1 MFMEAMI
8 PHCSQWKDVHLTLPL
23 SAVRRYHPRCSVA
36 SLRQPIPPRVDLPF
50 AQLTT
55 LRIGNTGTDHTIAI
69 LQRCPSLLDLSCSYT
84 RAGSQSISY
93 LPVELRFLRSLTAAD
108 KHILAFLTDIDADA
122 LESLISRSLCDL
134 RFLCVQ
140 VYQTDGAAH
149 SKSLLRFTTSVA
161 HLKLEGEGIESQ
173 MQVFQNADV
182 LPRLKY
188 LEICDSVGILP
199 GLIHDYRLLTN
210 LLRMRQEH
218 GILQSFELSLGPI
231 APVPPAHAMTAFHA
245 VAAAGLQVR
254 VTQDEAVLL
263 DTRTT

>member
-1 MFMEAMI
+1 
-8 PHCSQWKDVHLTLPL
+8 
-23 SAVRRYHPRCSVA
+23 
-36 SLRQPIPPRVDLPF
+36 
-50 AQLTT
+50 
-55 LRIGNTGTDHTIAI
+55 
-69 LQRCPSLLDLSCSYT
+69 
-84 RAGSQSISY
+84 
-93 LPVELRFLRSLTAAD
+93 LPVELRFLRSLTAAH
-108 KHILAFLTDIDADA
+108 KRILAFLTVPRLERLEIAGDIDADA

-140 VYQTDGAAH
+140 VYQTDDAAH
-149 SKSLLRFTTSVA
+149 LKSLLRFTTSGA

-188 LEICDSVGILP
+188 LEICDSVGMVP
-199 GLIHDYRLLTN
+199 GLNHDYRLLTD

-218 GILQSFELSLGPI
+218 GILESFELSLGPI
-231 APVPPAHAMTAFHA
+231 APVPPAHAMTPFHA
-245 VAAAGLQVR
+245 LAAAGLQVR